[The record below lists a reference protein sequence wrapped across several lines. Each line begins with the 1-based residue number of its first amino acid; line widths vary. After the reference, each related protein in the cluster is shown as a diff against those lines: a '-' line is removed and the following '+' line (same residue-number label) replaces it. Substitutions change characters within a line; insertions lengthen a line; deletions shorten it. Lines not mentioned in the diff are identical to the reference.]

1 LLAAGADGALG
12 NSGTFSMTSS
22 SSTLSVSPFEA
33 SEVDALEAGAA
44 DAEGA
49 KNIYTSFKK
58 PPWGLWCNSKPF
70 NSRI

>member
-1 LLAAGADGALG
+1 LRHNLNLLLAAGADGALG

-22 SSTLSVSPFEA
+22 SSTLSVSTFEA

-49 KNIYTSFKK
+49 KNIYKFQKNTL
-58 PPWGLWCNSKPF
+58 GAVVQ
-70 NSRI
+70 